1 MDSEKLRLYNNFY
14 DKDGNVKNPKK
25 KGSRKNSD
33 IVFSLSSGEITV
45 MELKKHIQDSQ
56 WKKGT
61 TRTIQYDDY
70 QLFKICER
78 ERIDIRFVEEC
89 RRRIQSYRDSVDYDE
104 RFEGYEEMYKRD
116 MIDVGIEIDHEVL
129 N

>member
-1 MDSEKLRLYNNFY
+1 MYNNFY